1 MDSEEATAAP
11 DFLAIGHVTRD
22 LVGEDARDGG
32 TATYAAAVAARLGL
46 RAAIL
51 TSAGEEYTP
60 PVALASVAV
69 HRLPASCTTIF
80 RHVWHGRQREM
91 FVLQQAAPI
100 VATKVPAALREAR
113 IVLLGPVCGEVD
125 AGVAAA
131 FPGALCGVAL
141 QGWLRRLAPDGHV
154 EPIDAAMWAAEPVLS
169 HAHAAFV
176 SEEDLDSS
184 GRDAVLERWARMV
197 PILAV
202 TAGMHGARIAIDG
215 RWHRIAAFPA
225 VEIDATGAGDT
236 FAAAFLIRY
245 HETGDAA
252 EAARFAS
259 AAAACIIEAPGIA
272 GAPTRAQVEARLAV
286 APSPCLQP
294 EGA

>member
-1 MDSEEATAAP
+1 LPP

-22 LVGEDARDGG
+22 LVDDETRDGG

-60 PVALASVAV
+60 PLALAGVEV
-69 HRLPASCTTIF
+69 HRLPAPRTTIF
-80 RHVWHGRQREM
+80 RHVWHGRRREM
-91 FVLQQAAPI
+91 SVLQQAAPI
-100 VATKVPAALREAR
+100 TAADVPATLRGAR

-131 FPGALCGVAL
+131 FPGALRGAAL
-141 QGWLRRLAPDGHV
+141 QGWLRRLASDGRV
-154 EPIDAAMWAAEPVLS
+154 EPIDAAAWPAEAVLAGVDAAFLSDEDLGAGDVSSVLARWAALVPV
-169 HAHAAFV
+169 
-176 SEEDLDSS
+176 
-184 GRDAVLERWARMV
+184 
-197 PILAV
+197 LAV
-202 TAGMHGARIAIDG
+202 TAGAGGARIAVKG
-215 RWHRIAAFPA
+215 RWQRIAAFPA

-236 FAAAFLIRY
+236 FAATFLIRY

-252 EAARFAS
+252 AAARFAA
-259 AAAACIIEAPGIA
+259 AAAACVVEAPGIA
-272 GAPTRAQVEARLAV
+272 GAPTRAQVEARLAA
-286 APSPCLQP
+286 APRLCLQP